1 MTQSHE
7 SLRDNYEVT
16 GKELDVLVE
25 EALKIPGVLG
35 SRMTGG
41 GFGGCTVSLMKR
53 EVVEMFTIE
62 VGKNYTE
69 RTGYYAD
76 FYNVEVGDG
85 ARAL

>member
-1 MTQSHE
+1 
-7 SLRDNYEVT
+7 
-16 GKELDVLVE
+16 
-25 EALKIPGVLG
+25 
-35 SRMTGG
+35 MTGG
-41 GFGGCTVSLMKR
+41 GFGGCTITLLKR
-53 EVVEMFTIE
+53 EAIEMFIIE

>member
-1 MTQSHE
+1 M
-7 SLRDNYEVT
+7 SLKENYEVT

-25 EALKIPGVLG
+25 EALKVPGVLG
-35 SRMTGG
+35 ARMTGG

-53 EVVEMFTIE
+53 DVVETFIKE

-76 FYNVEVGDG
+76 FYNIEVDDG
-85 ARAL
+85 VRVL

>member
-1 MTQSHE
+1 M
-7 SLRDNYEVT
+7 RDNYEVT

-25 EALKIPGVLG
+25 EALKIPGFLG
-35 SRMTGG
+35 SRMTVG

>member
-1 MTQSHE
+1 
-7 SLRDNYEVT
+7 
-16 GKELDVLVE
+16 
-25 EALKIPGVLG
+25 
-35 SRMTGG
+35 MTGG
-41 GFGGCTVSLMKR
+41 GFGGCTITLLKR
-53 EVVEMFTIE
+53 EAIEMFTIE